1 MTGDAVQAQYEAYP
15 YPERDPKDEAKR
27 LVEGSPSHL
36 DEVDHYC
43 FAGRLRHRSPFRVL
57 VAGGG
62 TGDAL
67 VMLAQH
73 AKDRGIA
80 AEITYLDLS
89 AASRRIAEA
98 RVAARGLDN
107 VRFVSGSLLEV
118 ASLAPGAYDYIDC
131 CGVLHHLADPPA
143 GLAALE
149 RVLAPGG
156 AMGLMV
162 YGWLG
167 RTGVY
172 SLQAALAALAPD
184 SDLSV
189 RLSAAR
195 RLVRDL
201 PATNWAKRNPLLGEL
216 ATDTDAGLYDLLLHS
231 RDRAY
236 SVPELV
242 EFLATSGLAPITFIE
257 PARYDPRSW
266 INDAALAR
274 RAAQL
279 APLDAAALAENL
291 AGTMK
296 THILYAA
303 RRNEL
308 DGRIAVASGEATIP
322 VPRSG
327 AKALVPMLARGG
339 VLKLDLDGHPLRRD
353 IPPGL
358 APLLDAIDGS
368 RTLGEIGKRL
378 GWDAATLT
386 QRFERLYAL
395 LNPINLLTLRF

>member
-1 MTGDAVQAQYEAYP
+1 MTTDPVQAQYEAYP
-15 YPERDPKDEAKR
+15 YPERDPKDEASR

-36 DEVDHYC
+36 DEVDHFC
-43 FAGRLRHRSPFRVL
+43 FAGRMRHRPVLRVL

-89 AASRRIAEA
+89 TASRRIAEA
-98 RVAARGLDN
+98 RIAARGLDN
-107 VRFVSGSLLEV
+107 VRFITGSLLEV
-118 ASLAPGAYDYIDC
+118 ATLAPGPYDYIDC
-131 CGVLHHLADPPA
+131 CGVLHHLPDPPA
-143 GLAALE
+143 GLAALTS
-149 RVLAPGG
+149 VLAPGG

-162 YGWLG
+162 YAWLG

-172 SLQAALAALAPD
+172 PLQAALAALAPD
-184 SDLSV
+184 RDLGV
-189 RLSAAR
+189 RLSVAR

-201 PATNWAKRNPLLGEL
+201 PATNWAKRNPLLGDL

-236 SVPELV
+236 SVPELL
-242 EFLATSGLAPITFIE
+242 EFLATSDLAPISFIE
-257 PARYDPRSW
+257 PARYDPRTW
-266 INDAALAR
+266 IADPALAR

-279 APLDAAALAENL
+279 APPEAAALAENL
-291 AGTMK
+291 SGTMK
-296 THILYAA
+296 THILYVA
-303 RRNEL
+303 RRSEL
-308 DGRIAVASGEATIP
+308 DGRVAAPAGDATIP
-322 VPRSG
+322 VPRTG

-339 VLKLDLDGHPLRRD
+339 VLKLDFDGHPFRRE

-358 APLLDAIDGS
+358 APLLDAIDGQ
-368 RTLGEIGKRL
+368 RTLGEIGRRL
-378 GWDAATLT
+378 GWDAGTLK

>member
-15 YPERDPKDEAKR
+15 YPERDPKDEARR
-27 LVEGSPSHL
+27 LIEGSPSHL
-36 DEVDHYC
+36 DEVDHFC
-43 FAGRLRHRSPFRVL
+43 FAGRLRGRSHFRVL

-89 AASRRIAEA
+89 SASRRIAEA

-118 ASLAPGAYDYIDC
+118 AALAPAPYDYIDC
-131 CGVLHHLADPPA
+131 CGVLHHLPDPPA
-143 GLAALE
+143 GIAALAG
-149 RVLAPGG
+149 VLAPGG

-172 SLQAALAALAPD
+172 PLQAALASLAPD
-184 SDLSV
+184 SDLGV
-189 RLSAAR
+189 RLSVAR

-201 PATNWAKRNPLLGEL
+201 PATNWAKRNPLLGDL
-216 ATDTDAGLYDLLLHS
+216 ATDTDAGIYDLLLHS

-236 SVPELV
+236 SVPEFV
-242 EFLATSGLAPITFIE
+242 AFLGTADLAPISFIE
-257 PARYDPRSW
+257 PARYDPLTW
-266 INDAALAR
+266 IADPALAR

-291 AGTMK
+291 SGSMK
-296 THILYAA
+296 THIVYAA
-303 RRNEL
+303 RRSEL
-308 DGRIAVASGEATIP
+308 AERIAAPAGDATIP

-327 AKALVPMLARGG
+327 AKSLVPMLARGG
-339 VLKLDLDGHPLRRD
+339 VLKLDFDGHPFRRE
-353 IPPGL
+353 IPAGL
-358 APLLDAIDGS
+358 APLLEAIDGN

-378 GWDAATLT
+378 GWDAGTLQ
-386 QRFERLYAL
+386 QRFDRLYAL

>member
-1 MTGDAVQAQYEAYP
+1 MTADAVQAQYEAYP
-15 YPERDPKDEAKR
+15 YPERDPKDEARR

-118 ASLAPGAYDYIDC
+118 ASLVPGPYDYIDC

-143 GLAALE
+143 GLAALAG
-149 RVLAPGG
+149 VLAPGG
-156 AMGLMV
+156 ALGLMV

-172 SLQAALAALAPD
+172 PLQAALAALAPD
-184 SDLSV
+184 NDLSV
-189 RLSAAR
+189 RLSVAR

-201 PATNWAKRNPLLGEL
+201 PATNWAKRNPLLGDL

-242 EFLATSGLAPITFIE
+242 AFLATSSLAPIGFIE

-303 RRNEL
+303 RRSEL
-308 DGRIAVASGEATIP
+308 DGRIAAPSGEATIP

-358 APLLDAIDGS
+358 APLLDAIDGD
-368 RTLGEIGKRL
+368 RPLGEIGKRL

>member
-1 MTGDAVQAQYEAYP
+1 MSGDAVQAQYEAYP
-15 YPERDPKDEAKR
+15 YPERDPKDEARR
-27 LVEGSPSHL
+27 LIEGSPSHL
-36 DEVDHYC
+36 DEVDHFC
-43 FAGRLRHRSPFRVL
+43 FAGRLRGRSAFRVL

-89 AASRRIAEA
+89 SASRRIAEA
-98 RVAARGLDN
+98 RIAARGLDN

-118 ASLAPGAYDYIDC
+118 ASLAPGPYDYIDC
-131 CGVLHHLADPPA
+131 CGVLHHLPDPPA
-143 GLAALE
+143 GLAALAG
-149 RVLAPGG
+149 VLAPGG

-172 SLQAALAALAPD
+172 PLQAALAALAPD
-184 SDLSV
+184 QDLGV
-189 RLSAAR
+189 RLSVAR
-195 RLVRDL
+195 RLLRDL
-201 PATNWAKRNPLLGEL
+201 PATNWAKRNPLLGDLVADSE
-216 ATDTDAGLYDLLLHS
+216 AGIYDLLLHS

-242 EFLATSGLAPITFIE
+242 EFLSTSDLAPISFIE

-266 INDAALAR
+266 IGDAALAKR
-274 RAAQL
+274 TASLDPL
-279 APLDAAALAENL
+279 AAAALAENL
-291 AGTMK
+291 SGTMK

-303 RRNEL
+303 RRFEL
-308 DGRIAVASGEATIP
+308 AGRIATPSGDATIP

-327 AKALVPMLARGG
+327 ARALVPMLARGG
-339 VLKLDLDGHPLRRD
+339 ALKLDLDGHPLRRD
-353 IPPGL
+353 VAPGL
-358 APLLDAIDGS
+358 APLLDAIDGN
-368 RTLGEIGKRL
+368 RTLNEIGRRL
-378 GWDAATLT
+378 GWDAATLA
-386 QRFERLYAL
+386 QRFDRLYAL